1 MARLS
6 LTVRG
11 KSHPWPLPANA
22 GDQQSTWAT
31 PENVEGFRG
40 CRSPHPAAD
49 HSIHSLLKH
58 GWKRATLTAICGGG
72 LSLLAALAG
81 AAETGSRP
89 PVGPE
94 QNWIEGLVS
103 GFRAAAE
110 GLEWSDERVVGD
122 WRVQRRAGDPAAEGR
137 ILDADDRVVC
147 TGDLADCLTRFE
159 RLQSQNQIPAITG
172 EAVFVLHGLG
182 ENRQAM
188 RPLVEHLQT
197 GLDATVMT
205 FGYASPRAGLAAHA
219 GSLARVLTGLPDVTA
234 VSFVGHSMG
243 NLVVRRWLEMA
254 DPQTV
259 TRVRRMVMLGPPN
272 QGSDLARLA
281 AGNSLLTAL
290 AAGAGREL
298 VLHWETIAQ
307 QLRTPDFEY
316 GIIAGGKGDDRG
328 FTVLLEG
335 DDDAV
340 VRVAETR
347 LEGAD
352 DFLVLPVRHS
362 RMMRHPDVQA
372 ATLRFLREGRFV
384 EGGEPEE

>member
-6 LTVRG
+6 LRLHQRFQAAGHCLLVLSLT
-11 KSHPWPLPANA
+11 LP
-22 GDQQSTWAT
+22 
-31 PENVEGFRG
+31 
-40 CRSPHPAAD
+40 
-49 HSIHSLLKH
+49 
-58 GWKRATLTAICGGG
+58 
-72 LSLLAALAG
+72 LLAANLN
-81 AAETGSRP
+81 AAENAAA
-89 PVGPE
+89 VAE
-94 QNWIEGLVS
+94 QPGINWINGLFNGV
-103 GFRAAAE
+103 RAAAE

-122 WRVQRRAGDPAAEGR
+122 WRLQRRTGAEVAEAR
-137 ILDADDRVVC
+137 ILDPADRIIEV
-147 TGDLADCLTRFE
+147 GGPQKCLGHFR
-159 RLQSQNQIPAITG
+159 RLEEAGQIPAVTG

-182 ENRQAM
+182 ESRQSM
-188 RPLVEHLQT
+188 LPLVKHLRT

-219 GSLARVLTGLPDVTA
+219 SSLAQVLAGLPQVTG

-243 NLVVRRWLEMA
+243 NLVVRRWLGMA
-254 DPQTV
+254 DSGDTN
-259 TRVRRMVMLGPPN
+259 RLRRMVMLGPPN

-281 AGNSLLTAL
+281 AGNSLLAAL

-298 VLHWETIAQ
+298 VLHWDTISS
-307 QLRTPDFEY
+307 QLQTPDFEY

-328 FTVLLEG
+328 YTVLLEG

-347 LEGAD
+347 LDGAD

-372 ATLRFLREGRFV
+372 ATLQFLREGHFNTSRRT
-384 EGGEPEE
+384 EGEQQR